1 LEREERRGLLTWLG
15 VGTACSLAAFA
26 VHWFWIAPRPQ
37 GADLALA
44 ERVVRTYVTQWDT
57 HRVIDPRAV
66 PWMLEVDAYVLGL
79 MAVLYGVSRKSLP
92 AGALFLFRGL
102 LAISAVGVG
111 SLLAQPYLPLDVRV
125 LMLHRWLNLN
135 SMAFPV
141 LVFGMLG
148 YWGLRQNRPLAL
160 GALLLNA
167 VLILA
172 LVTDSLTLASHGGFG
187 GTAGAW
193 RGLAFPALGGGVVCL
208 LAVRYREALP
218 ALSTLAIRRLALAG
232 TLALGALIAATLS
245 FRVMPLFE
253 AERLKGRDG
262 LSDFVATLSGRDGL
276 MLVAHPTAVRFPLR
290 TRRPVLLDPEQVDIF
305 TYVPAAAPEMERIL
319 NRVYGRTL
327 LVERQEGEPVNI
339 GPHLLPLE
347 WPDVPLERWRE
358 LRREFNVTDVILP
371 YGIPLQLPLL
381 AEKEGYF
388 SAYTI
393 P

>member
-1 LEREERRGLLTWLG
+1 
-15 VGTACSLAAFA
+15 
-26 VHWFWIAPRPQ
+26 
-37 GADLALA
+37 
-44 ERVVRTYVTQWDT
+44 
-57 HRVIDPRAV
+57 
-66 PWMLEVDAYVLGL
+66 
-79 MAVLYGVSRKSLP
+79 
-92 AGALFLFRGL
+92 
-102 LAISAVGVG
+102 
-111 SLLAQPYLPLDVRV
+111 
-125 LMLHRWLNLN
+125 MLHRWLNLN
-135 SMAFPV
+135 SLAFPV

-148 YWGLRQNRPLAL
+148 YWGFRQNRPLAL

-167 VLILA
+167 VMILSLA
-172 LVTDSLTLASHGGFG
+172 ADSLTFAAHGGYRG
-187 GTAGAW
+187 DAGAW
-193 RGLAFPALGGGVVCL
+193 RGLLFPLLGGGAVCL

-218 ALSTLAIRRLALAG
+218 APSAPASRRLALAG
-232 TLALGALIAATLS
+232 TLVLGALIAATLA

-262 LSDFVATLSGRDGL
+262 LSDFCAELTGRDGL

-290 TRRPVLLDPEQVDIF
+290 TRRAVLLDPEQVDIF